1 MTIEQAL
8 QPYKGQAIS
17 MSILMD
23 LLKDYLRPHN
33 KIQELEKQHMLTR
46 IKRGLYITGDALQDA
61 KPSLFNLANHI
72 YGPSYVSLEA
82 ALSHWGLIP
91 ERVTAIGSMTTG
103 STRTFR
109 TAAGLFRYFKTR
121 LPYYSFGIRRVV
133 LAKDQ
138 TALIAGPEKALCD
151 VILTRTG
158 VLLRSV
164 SQTQFF
170 LEEDLRMEREPLRT
184 LDREMIRSWLPDAA
198 KQNSLRML
206 IKTLEAL

>member
-1 MTIEQAL
+1 MTVEQAL
-8 QPYKGQAIS
+8 QPYEGQAIT
-17 MSILMD
+17 MSILME

-33 KIQELEKQHMLTR
+33 KIQELEKQRILTR
-46 IKRGLYITGDALQDA
+46 IKRGLYITGDALQAA

-103 STRTFR
+103 STKTFR

-121 LPYYSFGIRRVV
+121 LPYYSFGIRRIE

-138 TALIAGPEKALCD
+138 TALMAGPEKALCD

-164 SQTQFF
+164 SQTQLF
-170 LEEDLRMEREPLRT
+170 LEEDLRMEREPLRA
-184 LDREMIRSWLPDAA
+184 LDREMIRSWLPDAG